1 MKMPKQYLRNLR
13 SARMDCTF
21 LFLIHTRFLLILD
34 TPPRRG
40 LQLFLQKIGWG
51 YCHLLKC

>member
-1 MKMPKQYLRNLR
+1 MPKQYLRNLR